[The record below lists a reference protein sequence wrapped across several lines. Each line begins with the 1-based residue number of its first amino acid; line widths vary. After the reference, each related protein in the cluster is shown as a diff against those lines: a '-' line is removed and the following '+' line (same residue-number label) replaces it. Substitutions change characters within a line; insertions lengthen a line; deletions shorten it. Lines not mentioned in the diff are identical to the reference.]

1 VCVMQRGLFVD
12 VGTSAD
18 VFERPQSDYTRHLLA
33 AVPDV
38 ARALAA
44 RAP

>member
-1 VCVMQRGLFVD
+1 VD

-44 RAP
+44 RAT